1 VVLFRAQSGQ
11 TFTLQANN
19 GFGLITPPETFL
31 VPNFNVAHLPWLKRL
46 DLRITKT
53 VRTGGHDWSLYV
65 DARNILNFSN
75 QLAAFAETGDTAN
88 AFYKSSEVGDPTIG
102 TGNYAALWN
111 EASSAGALAPDKTVD
126 LSGCTAWSRPVNCVA
141 LTRVERRF
149 GDGDQQFALTEQQRA
164 FDAYYRDFFGA
175 WRFYALGRTIRI
187 GMELAL

>member
-1 VVLFRAQSGQ
+1 
-11 TFTLQANN
+11 
-19 GFGLITPPETFL
+19 GLITPPETFL

-75 QLAAFAETGDTAN
+75 QLAAFVETGDTAN
-88 AFYKSSEVGDPTIG
+88 PLFKLLAVGDPTLPAG
-102 TGNYAALWN
+102 SREYAALWD
-111 EASSAGALAPDKTVD
+111 EASNASALAPDKTVD
-126 LSGCTAWSRPVNCVA
+126 LSGCAGWGSPLNCVA

-149 GDGDQQFALTEQQRA
+149 GDGNQQFTLPEQQRA

-175 WRFYALGRTIRI
+175 WRFYAPGRTIRI
-187 GMELAL
+187 GMELEL